1 LTYFFC
7 FDKIVITKTIISQTK
22 RVINMKKI
30 TAILL
35 AFVICF
41 SVISPSAFAASGT
54 RDTTSEQ
61 VLASDLKSLSLF
73 KGESDTD
80 YALSRAPTRTEAV
93 VMLIRLLGKE
103 SEAQSGSWTQPFGD
117 VASWADKYVGYA
129 YQNGLTNGVSSTE
142 FGNGN
147 ANAATFLTLLLRALG
162 YSEADGDFTYS
173 DPFTLA
179 KSLGLLPDSVDT
191 SNFLRAD
198 AVLVSYSALPV
209 KIKGTSQTLA
219 DKLISAG
226 VFTHAQYSTYYDT
239 NAISNAESSAE
250 LTAEQIYAK
259 CSPAVFYIEVYNSDG
274 TATASG
280 SGFFIDS
287 NGTAVTNYHVI
298 KGAYSAKIT
307 VSNTNKVYNVLGV
320 YDYSVDNDWAILK
333 IDGSG
338 FSYMDLGSSA
348 SVVGGAT
355 VYAIGSPLG
364 LQNTISDG
372 LISNPARTENGV
384 TYIQTSAAISSGS
397 SGGALINKFGKV
409 IGITCASYV
418 EGQSLNLALPISYIS
433 GYKTSEVT
441 ALSNLVKTA
450 VASDPYS
457 ALKSYLESKGSYNS
471 SVGGYML
478 SVSGS
483 YSDYYILYRPGNQY
497 DLCLISKGYSGSA
510 TLSSLICLSDSTTA
524 YYEAELS
531 YPALSESG
539 NITKASFTSST
550 ALSPQSYS
558 GSSTYESKFNSLCT
572 STFISLLAATEEIL
586 EDNDIPVTI
595 KDLGFDAAYAEVT
608 SS

>member
-1 LTYFFC
+1 
-7 FDKIVITKTIISQTK
+7 
-22 RVINMKKI
+22 MKKI
-30 TAILL
+30 TAVLL

-54 RDTTSEQ
+54 RNTTSEQ

-73 KGESDTD
+73 EGKSDTD
-80 YALSRAPTRTEAV
+80 YALDSVPTRTEAV
-93 VMLIRLLGKE
+93 VMLIRLLGKA
-103 SEAQSGSWTQPFGD
+103 SEAQNGSFAQPFGD
-117 VASWADKYVGYA
+117 VDSWADKYVGYA
-129 YQNGLTNGVSSTE
+129 YQNGLTKGVSSTE
-142 FGNGN
+142 FGSGN
-147 ANAATFLTLLLRALG
+147 ANAATFLTLILRALG
-162 YSEADGDFTYS
+162 YSEADGDFTFS

-198 AVLVSYSALPV
+198 VVLISYSALPV

-226 VFTHAQYSTYYDT
+226 VFTQAQYAAYYDS
-239 NAISNAESSAE
+239 NAISDAESSAE

-259 CSPAVFYIEVYNSDG
+259 CSPAVFYIEVYNSSG

-287 NGTAVTNYHVI
+287 SGTAVTNYHVI
-298 KGAYSAKIT
+298 KGAYSSKIT

-320 YDYSVDNDWAILK
+320 YDYSADNDWAILK

-338 FSYMDLGSSA
+338 FSYMDIGSSA

-372 LISNPARTENGV
+372 LISNPARTLDGV

-418 EGQSLNLALPISYIS
+418 DGQSLNLALPIACVS
-433 GYKTSEVT
+433 GYKSSSVT
-441 ALSNLVKTA
+441 TLSNLVTTA
-450 VASDPYS
+450 VASDPYK
-457 ALKSYLESKGSYNS
+457 ALKSYLESKGSYSS
-471 SVGGYML
+471 SVGGYLL

-483 YSDYYILYRPGNQY
+483 YSDYYILYRPGNKN
-497 DLCLISKGYSGSA
+497 DLCLISKGYSGSVTMSA
-510 TLSSLICLSDSTTA
+510 LMSLSDSTTA
-524 YYEAELS
+524 YYEASLS
-531 YPALSESG
+531 YPALSENG
-539 NITKASFTSST
+539 NITKAIFVSST
-550 ALSPQSYS
+550 TLSPQSYS
-558 GSSTYESKFNSLCT
+558 GSSAYESKFNSLCT
-572 STFISLLAATEEIL
+572 SAFMSLLAATEEIL
-586 EDNDIPVTI
+586 EDNNIPITI
-595 KDLGFDAAYAEVT
+595 KDLGFDAAYTEVT